1 VIARPNLMVATLVP
15 ALLLGGLPAP
25 APSAP
30 RDRPAAPFRTFI
42 PAPAPQSAPAPQTA
56 PAIPPP
62 SWVAAPV
69 TPVDAGF
76 RLLYQLKF
84 NEARAEFA
92 VWQKQH
98 PDDPIG
104 YTAEA
109 AGYLFEEFNNQGVLT
124 SEFFMDDKRL
134 LGGIPGQPNQ
144 RLGDAFHAVVDR
156 AQKVGQARLDRD
168 GRDPAGLLAMTM
180 TNGMLA
186 DYTSLIEKRQIATLH
201 LLGVSEGFAQR
212 LLAVDP
218 GQGDAYVALGVSN
231 YILACLPGYKRFF
244 LRMGGVHGDK
254 SVGMRQLEQA
264 AASGHYLQPYAE
276 LLVALTS
283 LREKRPQRAQALLA
297 HLSAEF
303 PENALFARELA
314 KLGALKGP
322 K

>member
-1 VIARPNLMVATLVP
+1 VNAGLHRTVAVLVP
-15 ALLLGGLPAP
+15 ALLLAGLTAPAACALWAEPGPQAASAPQPAP
-25 APSAP
+25 AMPQ
-30 RDRPAAPFRTFI
+30 PA
-42 PAPAPQSAPAPQTA
+42 
-56 PAIPPP
+56 
-62 SWVAAPV
+62 WVAAPV

-84 NEARAEFA
+84 SEARAEFT
-92 VWQKQH
+92 VWEKQH
-98 PDDPIG
+98 PDDPMG
-104 YTAEA
+104 YAAEA
-109 AGYLFEEFNNQGVLT
+109 AGYLFEEFNEQGVLT
-124 SEFFMDDKRL
+124 SEFFLDDKRL
-134 LGGIPGQPNQ
+134 LGGIPGEPSK
-144 RLGDAFHAVVDR
+144 RLGDAFHAVVNQ
-156 AQKVGQARLDRD
+156 AQKVAQARLDRD
-168 GRDPAGLLAMTM
+168 PQDANGLLAMTM

-186 DYTSLIEKRQIATLH
+186 DYASLIEKRQLATLH
-201 LLGVSEGFAQR
+201 LLGISEGFAQR

-218 GQGDAYVALGVSN
+218 GEGDAYVALGVSN
-231 YILACLPGYKRFF
+231 YILACLPAYKRFF

-264 AASGHYLQPYAE
+264 TNTGHYLQPYAE

-303 PENALFARELA
+303 PENPLFARELA